1 MAGMEHD
8 RFDDVEVRFLDDPD
22 APQEPP
28 RRRRRWVAGAVAAA
42 LVAGGFAA
50 AASAGGGS
58 ADEAAAPAAKK
69 RPDAVWPASSLP
81 HMRDGKPC
89 RDGERYGGHRGDRR
103 DSDVSSLY

>member
-8 RFDDVEVRFLDDPD
+8 RFDDVEVRFLHDPE

-58 ADEAAAPAAKK
+58 AGDAAKPAAEK
-69 RPDAVWPASSLP
+69 RESRSYPEGVYQ
-81 HMRDGKPC
+81 HMRQGKPC
-89 RDGERYGGHRGDRR
+89 DREGKRLDRSARDESRLSY
-103 DSDVSSLY
+103 